1 MKKKEKMTDFEKRVR
16 EVLAEKPYIL
26 TEFGEIT
33 TDKRYTIDGNPITRY
48 VFSYKTGTLIL
59 ATGDTKEEL
68 EKAYKEYRKY
78 IDCMKKA
85 RKDFLCPLQ
94 CSDCSSLM
102 RVACYEMGKTQA
114 HKTIRK
120 KSVK

>member
-1 MKKKEKMTDFEKRVR
+1 MTDFEKKVI
-16 EVLAEKPYIL
+16 EVLSEKPFIL
-26 TEFGEIT
+26 TEYGEIT
-33 TDKRYTIDGNPITRY
+33 TDKTYTIGKNPITEF
-48 VFSYKTGTLIL
+48 VFSGKSDKLIL

-102 RVACYEMGKTQA
+102 RVACYEMISPQ
-114 HKTIRK
+114 K
-120 KSVK
+120 KLNSC